1 MTWRQAQMAA
11 ILLGLAAAPSA
22 GAGERTV
29 VAASV
34 IAALTAD
41 WTGDGGMDR
50 ALLVDNG
57 GGYADLLIFSDR
69 DTRMELVAE
78 SPFVAWLGHAW
89 GTLPELGLSPTGA
102 LQVTAMNEAVGRHRW
117 RETLTILYRNDRFMV
132 GGYTY
137 SAYDTLAPDT
147 GRDCDVNL
155 LTGRGTI
162 GGVAFNSPIRAV
174 PIEKWSAEMAA
185 SSGICPA
192 D

>member
-1 MTWRQAQMAA
+1 MRWKRTRIAA
-11 ILLGLAAAPSA
+11 VLLGLAAAPAA

-41 WTGDGGMDR
+41 LTGDGGMDR

-57 GGYADLLIFSDR
+57 GGYVDLLVFSNLDN
-69 DTRMELVAE
+69 RMELVAE
-78 SPFVAWLGHAW
+78 SRSVAWLGHAW

-117 RETLTILYRNDRFMV
+117 RQTLTILYRNDRFMV

-155 LTGRGTI
+155 MTGRGI
-162 GGVAFNSPIRAV
+162 AGGVVFESRVRTV
-174 PIEKWSAEMAA
+174 PIEEWNAETAA